1 MIDTMTNLSEDMMF
15 MTEDQISDLA
25 SQQEQST
32 VETRK
37 FLIFLTD
44 DLRMGV
50 DAEYVVEIIT
60 NHPITKLRLV
70 PTYVRGIIN
79 LRGQIIPIVDTRIL
93 LRCDGED
100 NQCIIILNIE
110 GTLVG
115 ILIDSV
121 MKMVDVDK
129 ESLRQDLAQKA
140 QNLVSGM
147 CSLPDGQTMLVFDC
161 AQILNQV

>member
-1 MIDTMTNLSEDMMF
+1 MAQDALLLEDALIDSNSLSSPAEPS
-15 MTEDQISDLA
+15 TEKYMLFLSDGLL
-25 SQQEQST
+25 
-32 VETRK
+32 
-37 FLIFLTD
+37 F
-44 DLRMGV
+44 GV
-50 DAEYVVEIIT
+50 KAEYVVEIIT
-60 NHPITKLRLV
+60 NHTITPLPLV
-70 PTYVRGIIN
+70 PDYIFGIIN